1 MFYLIFV
8 FFYLEP
14 GKLSTAIDLMDIDHG
29 VSAGALDRL
38 HASGGAGKRSFET
51 AEVADEVP
59 EHKKT
64 KLDNNVVPISSGPR
78 ENACTNDGN
87 SDKLMPGS
95 SSSDGKRV
103 FPLDLNAVGD
113 EDIVNIPAF
122 R

>member
-1 MFYLIFV
+1 L

-29 VSAGALDRL
+29 VSAGALDRS

-51 AEVADEVP
+51 AEVAAEVP
-59 EHKKT
+59 EH
-64 KLDNNVVPISSGPR
+64 NNVVPISSGPR

>member
-1 MFYLIFV
+1 
-8 FFYLEP
+8 
-14 GKLSTAIDLMDIDHG
+14 MDIDHG
-29 VSAGALDRL
+29 VSAGALDRS

-64 KLDNNVVPISSGPR
+64 KLDN
-78 ENACTNDGN
+78 NACTNDGN